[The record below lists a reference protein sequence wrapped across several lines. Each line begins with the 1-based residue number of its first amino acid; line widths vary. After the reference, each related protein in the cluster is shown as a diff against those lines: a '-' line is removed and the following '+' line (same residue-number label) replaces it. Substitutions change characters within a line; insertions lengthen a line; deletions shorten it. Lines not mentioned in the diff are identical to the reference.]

1 MKTKQRTLRSIA
13 LASTMAV
20 IAAGQTADA
29 IIIFEVVDSNTFTL
43 TADGGS
49 LNGDYGYSWGSDMGI
64 AYLGIAEVASH
75 RSLVFTNG
83 EETEDRLTADVAIA
97 EPPLS
102 EEVIGFQLSVF
113 GEDQEGLS
121 VILNDGDT
129 LTVNMV
135 ASVDLTT
142 LIFPTQPLP
151 LNQDFDFDLT
161 VGPSVQNNI
170 TTGNV
175 SLVFTT
181 SAVPEPSTSM
191 ILGLGACAMLLRRKR
206 GAQV

>member
-1 MKTKQRTLRSIA
+1 MKTKQRTLRSLA

-49 LNGDYGYSWGSDMGI
+49 LDGDFAYSWGLDMGI
-64 AYLGIAEVASH
+64 AYLGFAEDEAY

-83 EETEDRLTADVAIA
+83 EETEDRLTADVAIT
-97 EPPLS
+97 EPPLF
-102 EEVIGFQLSVF
+102 EEVIGFQLSGF
-113 GEDQEGLS
+113 GEEEEGVP

-135 ASVDLTT
+135 DRSVDLTT

-151 LNQDFDFDLT
+151 FNQNFDLT

-206 GAQV
+206 RFQV